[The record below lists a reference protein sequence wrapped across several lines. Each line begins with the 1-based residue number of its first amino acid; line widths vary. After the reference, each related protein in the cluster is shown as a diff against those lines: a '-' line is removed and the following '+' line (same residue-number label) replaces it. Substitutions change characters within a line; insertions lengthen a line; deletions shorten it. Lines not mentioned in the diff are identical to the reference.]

1 MNTQNVYTYAIQYQK
16 FKLIYP
22 HNMKDSENTTNYISM
37 MYIKQSNSKNK
48 QINKPNPGTEVI
60 KRWAEE
66 FIRIICMHS
75 LFGKIKSIGNTS

>member
-48 QINKPNPGTEVI
+48 QTNQTLEQKWSRDGQ
-60 KRWAEE
+60 R
-66 FIRIICMHS
+66 S
-75 LFGKIKSIGNTS
+75 L